1 MNNAVMISPT
11 GPVNSGSSLVVNGT
25 NVISNFSNFVTTTNF
40 NNSITNINNTFSNY
54 LLTSSFNTTLTSTL
68 NNINNTLGSYL
79 LTSSFNTTLTSTLN
93 NINTTYQTKLNGG
106 TYSSITSNSS
116 FTIIPLLNKR
126 PGSNQQYITTLALP
140 NPSLYSIYFT
150 NSDLV
155 VLDDINLFTTFYTK
169 TETDSLYGSLAQQ
182 NTWSNTNNFTSST
195 YFYKDV
201 NIVNN
206 QSGGSLS
213 IVPLTNGQPTTIN
226 FYTNTSRSA
235 LSAGNLWTVGNTNNS
250 FIIHNNNIGS
260 TIAINQTGDVNIPTG
275 LTVSGVNYNT
285 LVSTSTLN
293 TTLTSYPTNTIFN
306 NAMT

>member
-1 MNNAVMISPT
+1 M
-11 GPVNSGSSLVVNGT
+11 
-25 NVISNFSNFVTTTNF
+25 
-40 NNSITNINNTFSNY
+40 
-54 LLTSSFNTTLTSTL
+54 
-68 NNINNTLGSYL
+68 
-79 LTSSFNTTLTSTLN
+79 
-93 NINTTYQTKLNGG
+93 GG

-116 FTIIPLLNKR
+116 FTFMPLLNKR
-126 PGSNQQYITTLALP
+126 PGSHQQYITTLALP

-250 FIIHNNNIGS
+250 FIINNNNIGS

-306 NAMT
+306 NAMTSLSSIYQSISNMVNYVTSTTLTSTLSSYALSSSLNAYQTVANMANYITSSTLTSTLSSYAVSSSLSGY